1 MELVWKALLTAG
13 SVAVVMLL
21 ARRGGRRTAGLVAAL
36 PTVTA
41 PALAWLAHDR
51 GDALAAEA
59 AIASLAAC
67 AMLAAFAVVH
77 AHVARRCGVVT
88 TLCCGVG
95 AGAVLA
101 GPTALASGTLTAA
114 LSLAVLSCVL
124 ALLCLPAP
132 PRHALLPTR
141 TPVVATAL
149 AAAGLGVVTVAGAP
163 LFGSFAAGLLASL
176 PLIGGAAA
184 ASEHA
189 AVGHA
194 GVAYFLRGYVAGLL
208 ARASF
213 CTAFALMA
221 VPLGWPSASLA
232 AALCAGGVG
241 LLTSRIVVPRPRADP
256 TWPGAPSLLRT
267 ASKGY
272 GASTE

>member
-21 ARRGGRRTAGLVAAL
+21 ARLGGRRTAGIVAAL

-88 TLCCGVG
+88 TLCCGAG

-114 LSLAVLSCVL
+114 LSLALLSCVL
-124 ALLCLPAP
+124 ALLCLPAQ

-149 AAAGLGVVTVAGAP
+149 AAAGLGVVIVAGAP

-194 GVAYFLRGYVAGLL
+194 GVAFFLRGYVAGLL

-221 VPLGWPSASLA
+221 VPLGWLWASLA

-241 LLTSRIVVPRPRADP
+241 LLTSRIVVRRRSADA
-256 TWPGAPSLLRT
+256 PGPAGASLLRT

-272 GASTE
+272 GTSVE